1 MLYIFYPN
9 KKIHKSK
16 KQLRPDETYIE
27 YKDEG
32 GFVGNE
38 IEKLSKK
45 RKLFWL
51 YLKVVDFLDKL
62 SDEEDLET
70 YFKLELL
77 RGIGDG
83 IIEMRI
89 PKTDKRGVFR
99 IYYCNSELKIENNA
113 SILLEAEYKDEDPK
127 KIELAKS
134 KKSEYLEEIKRRR
147 KNGES

>member
-1 MLYIFYPN
+1 M
-9 KKIHKSK
+9 
-16 KQLRPDETYIE
+16 
-27 YKDEG
+27 
-32 GFVGNE
+32 
-38 IEKLSKK
+38 
-45 RKLFWL
+45 
-51 YLKVVDFLDKL
+51 DKL

-77 RGIGDG
+77 KGIGDG